1 MPQFILDT
9 SGQVLAPVGPI
20 YQPDGRAVRVL
31 VPHLWAGLDAFT
43 QGYIEALFFTE
54 EEQLCEESDGARN
67 MPDVAFNTATMES
80 HFVGGDSFGFSDL
93 APETLARIIADCEA
107 FKARH
112 VHTLA
117 AAYGAGCDDGSEYT
131 PERAG
136 HDFWLTRNGHGAG
149 FWDRGLGELGD
160 TLDAASGVVGEVNAY
175 LGDDGKVYLS

>member
-9 SGQVLAPVGPI
+9 SGAVVAPIGSHNANTGPLA
-20 YQPDGRAVRVL
+20 
-31 VPHLWAGLDAFT
+31 WASLDAFT

-54 EEQLCEESDGARN
+54 EESLRF
-67 MPDVAFNTATMES
+67 PDTGEGLGGRMN
-80 HFVGGDSFGFSDL
+80 GGDIGFSDL
-93 APETLARIIADCEA
+93 APEALASIIADCEA

-117 AAYGAGCDDGSEYT
+117 ATYGAGCDDGSEYT
-131 PERAG
+131 PTRAG

-175 LGDDGKVYLS
+175 IGDDGKVYVS

>member
-9 SGQVLAPVGPI
+9 SGAVVAPIGSHNANTGPLA
-20 YQPDGRAVRVL
+20 
-31 VPHLWAGLDAFT
+31 WASLDAFT

-54 EEQLCEESDGARN
+54 EERLCEESDGARH
-67 MPDVAFNTATMES
+67 MPDVAVNTATMES

-93 APETLARIIADCEA
+93 APGTLARIIADCEG

-117 AAYGAGCDDGSEYT
+117 ATYGAGCDDGSEYT
-131 PERAG
+131 PTRAG

-160 TLDAASGVVGEVNAY
+160 TLDAASGIVGEVNAY
-175 LGDDGKVYLS
+175 LGDDGKVHLS